1 MEVPWRL
8 NHCLKRIEHDRTKR
22 RPNSESD
29 RHTCKLINGLFE
41 CHVIT
46 SLFWFLLIYQD
57 TLVPYTSL
65 SKKEK
70 KTFLN
75 TEWLFAL
82 SRFDLLNSPCEEVTN
97 FFAESKTIMLL
108 GFLCTVESC
117 IVSGRGWSQTSC
129 GVSRAPSIPVTLP
142 VIPVTLSS
150 SDFETCSGIRACVCE
165 YYVD

>member
-1 MEVPWRL
+1 MSCYYVPFLVSVNLSRYF
-8 NHCLKRIEHDRTKR
+8 
-22 RPNSESD
+22 
-29 RHTCKLINGLFE
+29 G
-41 CHVIT
+41 
-46 SLFWFLLIYQD
+46 SLYLLI
-57 TLVPYTSL
+57 
-65 SKKEK
+65 KERK

-142 VIPVTLSS
+142 VTLPVYRLRCPLQTSRLVQVVLVFVYTIHCRLKLLSQNA
-150 SDFETCSGIRACVCE
+150 IRNQGSNRKSRFSNFIN
-165 YYVD
+165 